1 VIERTVQL
9 VQERVYDPP
18 RAVEVERDGTW
29 SPALQW
35 SWQLWEDARGWVA
48 EVEWTERYYWGTRT
62 VVAVVP
68 ADRLRLQE
76 PVRRPEPAPHPALE
90 AWLSASPLTA
100 LSA

>member
-18 RAVEVERDGTW
+18 RAVEVERDGSW

-48 EVEWTERYYWGTRT
+48 EVEWTERYYWGIRT

-68 ADRLRLQE
+68 AERVRLAEGAHPWLR
-76 PVRRPEPAPHPALE
+76 EPADDWWGAEH
-90 AWLSASPLTA
+90 LTA